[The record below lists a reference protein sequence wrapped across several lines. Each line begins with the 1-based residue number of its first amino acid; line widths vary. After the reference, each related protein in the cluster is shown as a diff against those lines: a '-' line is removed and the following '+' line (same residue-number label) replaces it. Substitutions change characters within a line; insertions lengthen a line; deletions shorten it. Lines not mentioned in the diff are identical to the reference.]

1 MEAVKTESST
11 KAYQLVIVT
20 LLLRPFG
27 NLSLAWGMRHS
38 SPVLSIDPLVYLK
51 ALLNP
56 FVALGILMLIL
67 ALLTRMA
74 LLSVADLSFVLP
86 LTATGYILSALLGKF
101 FLGEQVSEARWLG
114 TVLVFLG
121 IVLVGSTAPRAN
133 PTMPVTYRRKYAS

>member
-38 SPVLSIDPLVYLK
+38 SVLSIDPLVYLK

-133 PTMPVTYRRKYAS
+133 STMPVTYRRKYAS